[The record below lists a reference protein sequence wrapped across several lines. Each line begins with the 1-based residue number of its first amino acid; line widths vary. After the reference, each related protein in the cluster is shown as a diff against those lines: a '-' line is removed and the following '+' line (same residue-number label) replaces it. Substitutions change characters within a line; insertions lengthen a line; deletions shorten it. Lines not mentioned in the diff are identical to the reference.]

1 MAYICTVKKAIL
13 LLTLLMLLKP
23 LLPVLE
29 YVVDYEYITT
39 VLCVNKDKP
48 KMQCNGKCHLMK
60 ELAKESESEKPLSSD
75 KKITTQKAEVLY
87 LEDFNSFTII
97 SICFLKKS
105 KITTNYSNLYVL
117 LNSATV
123 FHPPIFIS

>member
-39 VLCVNKDKP
+39 VLCVNKDRP

-60 ELAKESESEKPLSSD
+60 ELAKESESENPLSSD
-75 KKITTQKAEVLY
+75 KKITTQKAEVLF

-97 SICFLKKS
+97 SICFLKTS